1 MKPWK
6 RWGLLSMMVGFYV
19 ACSPKQF
26 SQDPDYHS
34 LCNGTNQ
41 ACIDTPEYSQFT
53 VEESVSGGKLDLL
66 IVDDNSASMS
76 TEQAQLANRFNNFI
90 ANLDNKK
97 IDYRIGVTT
106 TDVSSGVNPSRGV
119 NQDGALQDGRLITFG
134 NGKKYLTS
142 DAGSLA
148 DKDNWFKTVIKRP
161 ETISCESFIN
171 NWVNVQHKS
180 MDGDDYANGYY
191 AACPSGDERGVN
203 AANMLVSNNYESF
216 IRPEA
221 DLAII
226 FLSDENIR
234 SNQWSDYAYA
244 LPGFPIEEKDKAA
257 NLISLI
263 QSTYAGKKFT
273 SHSIVT
279 QTAACLATQSAQMG
293 GLVSGSYGYE
303 YIKLTDQTG
312 GVRGD
317 ICAADY
323 TTQLSSIFNNV
334 TVNIVDKFALECENA
349 ELIDDNNDGNKV
361 DGLPGGI
368 TYSIVGKTLKLSA
381 KLPVGSSVRFVYRCK
396 K

>member
-6 RWGLLSMMVGFYV
+6 RWGFLSVMVGFYV

-26 SQDPDYHS
+26 SQDPDYHN
-34 LCNGTNQ
+34 LCTGSNQ
-41 ACIDTPEYSQFT
+41 SCVSTPTYSEFT
-53 VEESVSGGKLDLL
+53 VQETVSGGKLDILV
-66 IVDDNSASMS
+66 VDDNSASMS

-90 ANLDNKK
+90 ANLDNKH
-97 IDYRIGVTT
+97 INYRIGVTT
-106 TDVSSGVNPSRGV
+106 TDIGSGVNPSRGV

-148 DKDNWFKTVIKRP
+148 DKDAWFKTVIKRP
-161 ETISCESFIN
+161 ETLACENFIN
-171 NWVNVQHKS
+171 DWVNVQHKS
-180 MDGDDYANGYY
+180 MDGDDYTNGYY
-191 AACPSGDERGVN
+191 AYCPSGDERGVY
-203 AANMLVSNNYESF
+203 AANLMITNNYESF
-216 IRPEA
+216 IRQEA

-234 SNQWSDYAYA
+234 SNQYPAYENA

-257 NLISLI
+257 NLLSLI

-279 QTAACLATQSAQMG
+279 QTAACLSTQSAQLG

-334 TVNIVDKFALECENA
+334 TVNIVDKFALECDNA
-349 ELIDDNNDGNKV
+349 ELIDDNNDGQKV
-361 DGLPGGI
+361 DGLPVGI
-368 TYSIVGKTLKLSA
+368 TYTIQGKTLKLSN
-381 KLPVGSSVRFVYRCK
+381 KLPVGTSVRFVYRCAK
-396 K
+396 